1 MASNTSLN
9 SIHLKHWK
17 WIWYSHTFKEGGFN
31 FLSGAGLNPSL
42 FALEKKSKT
51 KKGQI
56 KDNDFIIYLTEKS
69 AAGSQWN

>member
-1 MASNTSLN
+1 MTSNTSLK

-17 WIWYSHTFKEGGFN
+17 LIWYSHTVKEGGFN

-42 FALEKKSKT
+42 FPLEKKSKT

-56 KDNDFIIYLTEKS
+56 KDYGFAIYLSEKS